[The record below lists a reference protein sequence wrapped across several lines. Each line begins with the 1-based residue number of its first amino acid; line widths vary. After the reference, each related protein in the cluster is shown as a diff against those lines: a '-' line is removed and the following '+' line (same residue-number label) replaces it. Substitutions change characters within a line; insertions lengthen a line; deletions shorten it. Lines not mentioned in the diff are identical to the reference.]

1 MKKVFY
7 LFSIVFLMQS
17 CFSYK
22 KIENN
27 SSQYEI
33 GKTYRV
39 YQDKKKSIINI
50 KSKTDSTLIVISK
63 FEEHKFPINS
73 ISKVDKRKFSI
84 VKTLLL
90 PVSIVSSIIVL
101 FALTY

>member
-39 YQDKKKSIINI
+39 YQDKKNQ
-50 KSKTDSTLIVISK
+50 
-63 FEEHKFPINS
+63 
-73 ISKVDKRKFSI
+73 
-84 VKTLLL
+84 
-90 PVSIVSSIIVL
+90 
-101 FALTY
+101 

>member
-22 KIENN
+22 EIENN

-39 YQDKKKSIINI
+39 YQDKKKINY
-50 KSKTDSTLIVISK
+50 K
-63 FEEHKFPINS
+63 H
-73 ISKVDKRKFSI
+73 
-84 VKTLLL
+84 
-90 PVSIVSSIIVL
+90 
-101 FALTY
+101 